1 MAYTA
6 NETNTDK
13 KVTGMMFIDEW
24 NDLFFYRQRAQMY
37 EYRV

>member
-6 NETNTDK
+6 NETNTD

-37 EYRV
+37 E